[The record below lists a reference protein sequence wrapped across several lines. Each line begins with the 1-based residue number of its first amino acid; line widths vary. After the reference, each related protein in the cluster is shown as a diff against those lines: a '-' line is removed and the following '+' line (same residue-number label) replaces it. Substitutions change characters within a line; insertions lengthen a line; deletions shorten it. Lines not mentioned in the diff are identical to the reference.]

1 MLVVILCLRLHVALV
16 APHAFTRPPQ
26 NKRKT
31 TMKTIDG
38 MKVIRAVTQAYE
50 DLVIVGTE
58 EQIVRHMIS
67 NPYHYFEVCKW
78 FNTFQRDVQSKVLIA
93 IDPDEAKSLVH
104 NMRDDFKGTL
114 KQLQML
120 QESFDGCAT
129 VRMVDVLYLP
139 ALEDEE
145 APKADVISFE

>member
-1 MLVVILCLRLHVALV
+1 M
-16 APHAFTRPPQ
+16 
-26 NKRKT
+26 N
-31 TMKTIDG
+31 TIDG
-38 MKVIRAVTQAYE
+38 MKVIRAVTQAFD

-67 NPYHYFEVCKW
+67 NSYQYFEVCKW
-78 FNTFQRDVQSKVLIA
+78 FNVLKRDVQSKVLIA

-104 NMRDDFKGTL
+104 NMRDDFKGSL

-120 QESFDGCAT
+120 EELFDGCAC

-145 APKADVISFE
+145 APKADVIAFE